1 MPPKGLAN
9 ALLNAIKVD
18 PDSKNVA
25 LQNAPKIKQQEK
37 GKFRVL
43 KRFGLLQADLIYM
56 PEDKGF
62 KYILTVVDVASRIID
77 AIPLKGRESQDVV
90 EGFEQIKKHKHIDM
104 DKVTSIYTDPGSEFK
119 NKDVHDYFEK
129 QEIVIRHGMTNRHQ
143 QQGVVEYYNHL
154 LTKALGTKM
163 TSQTLDAN
171 EHISTWVDDLPKL
184 VAVLNRK
191 ENLHENTDIS
201 KFFSLPT
208 APADKDILKEGTVV
222 HVRLQ
227 QPKNPLTGERLHGTF
242 RNSDLRYER
251 DQTEISRVLLLPG
264 QKNIRYMVKKYKQT
278 NTAKLTQ

>member
-1 MPPKGLAN
+1 
-9 ALLNAIKVD
+9 
-18 PDSKNVA
+18 
-25 LQNAPKIKQQEK
+25 
-37 GKFRVL
+37 
-43 KRFGLLQADLIYM
+43 
-56 PEDKGF
+56 
-62 KYILTVVDVASRIID
+62 LTVVDVASRIID

-264 QKNIRYMVKKYKQT
+264 QKNIRYMVKKYNNVSFIRKELLTVNETET
-278 NTAKLTQ
+278 NKYRETNPVEPPRPKIAQKPAPKPTPKAQPKKAFREPILTRSSKK